1 MQASHKL
8 AEAVYAKAQ
17 AGAGEAGEGPHEEK
31 GKGEK
36 VVEAE
41 FEEVKEDKQ

>member
-1 MQASHKL
+1 SHKL

-17 AGAGEAGEGPHEEK
+17 SSAAEQPGDAPGEESAG
-31 GKGEK
+31 GEK

-41 FEEVKEDKQ
+41 FEEVKDDKK